1 MLSFIFRKSCESTYF
16 QMHRYSHAYLIKL
29 EHVVMQAGCIVKTE
43 CQVQYV
49 VKNQYETGQ
58 PGGERRWL
66 VYLNEIDYI
75 KADFVILSGM
85 KQ

>member
-1 MLSFIFRKSCESTYF
+1 
-16 QMHRYSHAYLIKL
+16 
-29 EHVVMQAGCIVKTE
+29 MQAGCIVKTE

-49 VKNQYETGQ
+49 VKNLYETGHEGEV
-58 PGGERRWL
+58 GGKRRWL

>member
-1 MLSFIFRKSCESTYF
+1 
-16 QMHRYSHAYLIKL
+16 
-29 EHVVMQAGCIVKTE
+29 MQAGCIVKTE

-49 VKNQYETGQ
+49 VKNPYETGQ
-58 PGGERRWL
+58 EGEIGGKRRWL
-66 VYLNEIDYI
+66 IYLNEIDYI